1 MAAGSPGTKQDPSL
15 IAVEETMDTYDFDDT
30 PHSTRSNSGMVW
42 NILTILVLLGTVCM
56 AGVFALILVNPYTS
70 INPFPPPT
78 LPAALTFPTATPTL
92 SLSLPATW
100 TPVPTVEP
108 TATSTPRPTATLPPT
123 ETPFSLVT
131 PADTPTSEA
140 AKGGMP
146 FLVQKGQPLA
156 ITNIYHP
163 DLACNWI
170 GVGGQVFDMKGSAI
184 TGLQVQLGGVL
195 NGSPIPEG
203 SRPTLTGLL
212 PNVPGYYE
220 FALGDKPFASTQKL
234 WVQLVDQS
242 GSLALSD
249 KVYFDTF
256 DSCEKNL
263 IIINFRQVR

>member
-1 MAAGSPGTKQDPSL
+1 
-15 IAVEETMDTYDFDDT
+15 MDTFDFNDT
-30 PHSTRSNSGMVW
+30 PQPKRSTGGIIW
-42 NILTILVLLGTVCM
+42 NILTIIILLGAICM
-56 AGVFALILVNPYTS
+56 AAVFAVIFVNPYS
-70 INPFPPPT
+70 GINPFPPPT

-92 SLSLPATW
+92 SLVLPPTW
-100 TPVPTVEP
+100 TPVPTSEP
-108 TATSTPRPTATLPPT
+108 TATLTPRPSATLPPT
-123 ETPFSLVT
+123 ETPYSLVT
-131 PADTPTSEA
+131 QVVTATAETTQA
-140 AKGGMP
+140 ASGGMP
-146 FLVQKGQPLA
+146 FVVQQGQPLA

-170 GVGGQVFDMKGSAI
+170 GVGGQVFDLKGSAI

-195 NGSPIPEG
+195 NGTIIPQG

-220 FALGDKPFASTQKL
+220 FVLGDKPFASTQKL

-242 GSLALSD
+242 GSLPLSD

-256 DSCEKNL
+256 DDCEKNL

>member
-1 MAAGSPGTKQDPSL
+1 
-15 IAVEETMDTYDFDDT
+15 MDTFDFNET
-30 PHSTRSNSGMVW
+30 PQPKRSTGGIIW
-42 NILTILVLLGTVCM
+42 NILTIIFLLGTICV
-56 AGVFALILVNPYTS
+56 AAVFAVILVNPYS
-70 INPFPPPT
+70 GINPFPPPT

-92 SLSLPATW
+92 SLVLPPTW
-100 TPVPTVEP
+100 TPQPTTEP
-108 TATSTPRPTATLPPT
+108 TATSTPRPSATLPPT

-131 PADTPTSEA
+131 QVVTATAESTQA
-140 AKGGMP
+140 ASGGMP
-146 FLVQKGQPLA
+146 FVVQQGQPLA

-170 GVGGQVFDMKGSAI
+170 GVGGQVFDLKGSAV

-195 NGSPIPEG
+195 NGTIIPQG

-220 FALGDKPFASTQKL
+220 FVLGDKPFASTQKL

-242 GSLALSD
+242 GSLPLSD
-249 KVYFDTF
+249 KVYFNTF
-256 DSCEKNL
+256 DNCEKNL

>member
-1 MAAGSPGTKQDPSL
+1 
-15 IAVEETMDTYDFDDT
+15 MDTFDFNDT
-30 PHSTRSNSGMVW
+30 PQPARSASGIIW
-42 NILTILVLLGTVCM
+42 NILTILILLGTICM
-56 AGVFALILVNPYTS
+56 AGVFALIFVNPYTS

-92 SLSLPATW
+92 SLVLPPTW
-100 TPVPTVEP
+100 TPEPTSAP

-123 ETPFSLVT
+123 VTPFSLVT
-131 PADTPTSEA
+131 PAVTATAEA
-140 AKGGMP
+140 TQAASSSMP
-146 FLVQKGQPLA
+146 FVVQKGQPLA
-156 ITNIYHP
+156 IANIYHP

-170 GVGGQVFDMKGSAI
+170 GVGGQVFDLKGSAI

-195 NGSPIPEG
+195 NGTVIPEG

-220 FALGDKPFASTQKL
+220 FALGDKPFASKQKL

-242 GSLALSD
+242 GSLPLSD

-256 DSCEKNL
+256 DDCEKNL